1 MIDAGQSKFR
11 FDIGRNDLYTVRER
25 IAWSYAN
32 LACAHAALSDGRI
45 KHNRVDWMIRAK
57 LFRGLREGTMRM
69 GSLFDDERAQLI
81 EMPVCAYCGV
91 EGSLSIDHLIP
102 RVSGG
107 SHAQH
112 NLLRACRSCN
122 SSKGKRDLL
131 VWYASRGKFPPILL
145 LRRYL
150 KILSLYCEENY
161 LLSLSADDATSLD
174 LPFDLRLLPGK
185 FPPLANLRL

>member
-1 MIDAGQSKFR
+1 VIDAGQSKFR

-112 NLLRACRSCN
+112 NLLRPVARVTAARVSAIC
-122 SSKGKRDLL
+122 
-131 VWYASRGKFPPILL
+131 
-145 LRRYL
+145 
-150 KILSLYCEENY
+150 LSGMQVEENSHQSY
-161 LLSLSADDATSLD
+161 CCDAI
-174 LPFDLRLLPGK
+174 
-185 FPPLANLRL
+185 